1 MKINVRSICS
11 IDHYQFENKF
21 YNHQIQVYSQAL
33 DCHRKAFS
41 IRSKHLPAD
50 HFRFGTTYDNMGEVY
65 HDLGEYD
72 NALKYYEMDLEVYTK
87 SLPTQHIDTFR
98 PFKCIASL
106 HPRSSYREALRLC
119 SVTIFLCWTN
129 GFIYT
134 IECSI

>member
-21 YNHQIQVYSQAL
+21 YNHQIQVYSQTL

-50 HFRFGTTYDNMGEVY
+50 HFRFGTTYNNMGEVY

-72 NALKYYEMDLEVYTK
+72 NALKYYEMGLEVYTK
-87 SLPTQHIDTFR
+87 SLPSQHIDTFR
-98 PFKCIASL
+98 PFKCIVLLA
-106 HPRSSYREALRLC
+106 
-119 SVTIFLCWTN
+119 I
-129 GFIYT
+129 
-134 IECSI
+134 